1 MLSEITGDGTL
12 VWYCQAREFADEPP
26 CNILNMASLDEVIY
40 REAEGNVLGKGAVIM
55 LPKCKCKAQA
65 FLKADYTLKELYRAV
80 FKHEEEGMYA
90 YVLPLRYIHN
100 LLVHWMLYQRGK
112 AAYAPVLD
120 MPPVAVLEHPSFA
133 SIKPGTVYALWF
145 GFSIVRQVA
154 PQQLETHP
162 FSEISIQ
169 RMR

>member
-12 VWYCQAREFADEPP
+12 VWYCQAREDEDDPP
-26 CNILNMASLDEVIY
+26 CNIFNTCHIDEVSY
-40 REAEGNVLGKGAVIM
+40 HEAENRVLGKGAVIV
-55 LPKCKCKAQA
+55 LPPCECGAQA

-80 FKHEEEGMYA
+80 MKHEEDGMYA
-90 YVLPLRYIHN
+90 YVLPLRYINN

-120 MPPVAVLEHPSFA
+120 MPPVAVLSHPSFA
-133 SIKPGTVYALWF
+133 SIKPSTVYALWF

-162 FSEISIQ
+162 FSEISLQ